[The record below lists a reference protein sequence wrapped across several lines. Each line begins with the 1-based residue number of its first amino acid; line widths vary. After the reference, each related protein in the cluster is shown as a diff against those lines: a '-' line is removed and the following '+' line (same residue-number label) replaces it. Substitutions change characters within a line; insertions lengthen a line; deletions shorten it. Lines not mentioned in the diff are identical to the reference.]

1 MVPTCLEPLLLLVDD
16 GLDDHGRGEDP
27 GERHEEGE
35 GARDGD
41 DEAVLDV
48 ARVRHLLQ
56 RDPRQV
62 GLVAAALQRDYRVL
76 QHILKFR

>member
-1 MVPTCLEPLLLLVDD
+1 MWAKALVKAVLKCLLNCT
-16 GLDDHGRGEDP
+16 P

-56 RDPRQV
+56 GDPGQV
-62 GLVAAALQRDYRVL
+62 RLVAPALQRDYRVL
-76 QHILKFR
+76 QHVLKFR